1 MGKRERIILV
11 VDDEEATREA
21 LARVL
26 ESAGYTVHTASG
38 GKEALR
44 VADKQPIE
52 LVISDYHMPDM
63 TGIELFMLLRER
75 HPNIC
80 RIMVTGQADKD
91 VVVRSIVRSIND
103 GEVYRFIQKPW
114 DNSVLRVTVHFAF
127 ETLALEA
134 ENRRLLAAVRRQVEF
149 AREMEKALPG
159 IAELTPEEEEAL
171 QRLKP
176 KAAPGEEPKR

>member
-1 MGKRERIILV
+1 MGKRDRIILV

-26 ESAGYTVHTASG
+26 ESAGYTLHTASC
-38 GKEALR
+38 GKDALR
-44 VADKQPIE
+44 VADEQPIQ

-91 VVVRSIVRSIND
+91 VVVRSIND

-134 ENRRLLAAVRRQVEF
+134 ENRRLLAAVRRQIEL
-149 AREMEKALPG
+149 AREMKEAFPG
-159 IAELTPEEEEAL
+159 AELTPEEEEAI

>member
-1 MGKRERIILV
+1 MGKRDRIILV

-38 GKEALR
+38 GKDALR
-44 VADKQPIE
+44 VVDEQPIQ

-75 HPNIC
+75 HPEIC

-91 VVVRSIVRSIND
+91 VVVRSIND

-114 DNSVLRVTVHFAF
+114 DNSFLRVTVHFAF

-134 ENRRLLAAVRRQVEF
+134 ENRRLLAAIRRQIDF
-149 AREMEKALPG
+149 SREMEEAFPG
-159 IAELTPEEEEAL
+159 IAELEEEEAI

-176 KAAPGEEPKR
+176 TAAPGEEPKR

>member
-1 MGKRERIILV
+1 MGKRDRIILV
-11 VDDEEATREA
+11 VDDEEDARAA
-21 LARVL
+21 LAHVL

-44 VADKQPIE
+44 MVDEQPIQ

-63 TGIELFMLLRER
+63 TGVELFMLLRER
-75 HPNIC
+75 HPNVC

-91 VVVRSIVRSIND
+91 VVVRSIND

-134 ENRRLLAAVRRQVEF
+134 ENRRLLAAVRGQIEL
-149 AREMEKALPG
+149 AREIEEAFPG
-159 IAELTPEEEEAL
+159 IAELTPEEEEAI
-171 QRLKP
+171 RLSKP

>member
-1 MGKRERIILV
+1 MGKRDRIILV
-11 VDDEEATREA
+11 VDDEEATRNA

-44 VADKQPIE
+44 MAEEQPIQ

-91 VVVRSIVRSIND
+91 VVVRSIND

-134 ENRRLLAAVRRQVEF
+134 ENRRLLAAVRRQIEF
-149 AREMEKALPG
+149 AREMEKAFPG
-159 IAELTPEEEEAL
+159 SAELTPEEEEAIE
-171 QRLKP
+171 RLKP

>member
-1 MGKRERIILV
+1 MGKRDRIILV

-26 ESAGYTVHTASG
+26 DSAGYTVHTASS

-44 VADKQPIE
+44 LADEQPIQ

-91 VVVRSIVRSIND
+91 VVVRSIND

-134 ENRRLLAAVRRQVEF
+134 ENRRLLAAVRRQIEF
-149 AREMEKALPG
+149 AREMKEAFPG
-159 IAELTPEEEEAL
+159 IAELTPEDEEAI
-171 QRLKP
+171 QRLNP
-176 KAAPGEEPKR
+176 KAAPGKEPKR

>member
-11 VDDEEATREA
+11 VDDEQGARET

-44 VADKQPIE
+44 MVDERPIQ
-52 LVISDYHMPDM
+52 LVISDYYMPDM
-63 TGIELFMLLRER
+63 TGVELFMLLRER

-80 RIMVTGQADKD
+80 RIMITGQADKD
-91 VVVRSIVRSIND
+91 VVVRSIND
-103 GEVYRFIQKPW
+103 GEVYRFIPKPW
-114 DNSVLRVTVHFAF
+114 NNSVLRVTVHFAF

-134 ENRRLLAAVRRQVEF
+134 ENRRLLAAVRRQIELG
-149 AREMEKALPG
+149 REMEGAFPG
-159 IAELTPEEEEAL
+159 IAELTPEEEKAI

-176 KAAPGEEPKR
+176 NAGPGEEPKR